1 MNLEPLSKDA
11 RRLLEEE
18 RGQAPSPTTPEALAR
33 VWGRVGRTTAAA
45 PVFGAAMGK
54 LLAAVLGVVAGVGG
68 TLVVQRWTAPAVILA
83 PPGVPAAEVS
93 AIAEPPA
100 PVADLPRV
108 PATRQPS
115 PRAASSAK
123 EAPRD
128 ASAPGVDQLAA
139 EQALLDVGRAALVQ
153 RRGLAALEAV
163 ARHRLEHPRGQLIEE
178 RDALE
183 VQALW
188 QLGRTEE
195 ARAQTAVFR
204 ARFPGSIFL
213 PALEILEA
221 P

>member
-1 MNLEPLSKDA
+1 MNLEPLSNDA

-18 RGQAPSPTTPEALAR
+18 RGQAPSPTSPEALAR

-45 PVFGAAMGK
+45 PVFGAATGK
-54 LLAAVLGVVAGVGG
+54 LLAALLGVVAGVGG
-68 TLVVQRWTAPAVILA
+68 TLLIQRWTAPPVIVA
-83 PPGVPAAEVS
+83 PAPVPAVEVF

-100 PVADLPRV
+100 PVADLPRGL
-108 PATRQPS
+108 ATRQPS
-115 PRAASSAK
+115 PRPPSSVK

-128 ASAPGVDQLAA
+128 ASAPGVDRLAA

-163 ARHRLEHPRGQLIEE
+163 ARHRLEHPGGQLIEE

-188 QLGRTEE
+188 QLGRAEE
-195 ARAQTAVFR
+195 ARAQTTAFR

-213 PALEILEA
+213 PALEILEV